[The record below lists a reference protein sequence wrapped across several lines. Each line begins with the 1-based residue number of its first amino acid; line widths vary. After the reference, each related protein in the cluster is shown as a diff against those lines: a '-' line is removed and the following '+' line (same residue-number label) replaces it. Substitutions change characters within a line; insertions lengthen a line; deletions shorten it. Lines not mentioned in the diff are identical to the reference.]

1 VKKRIENSDLA
12 GITKDDLIRFILKK
26 ELGELISEKK
36 GEKKKHV
43 ENIEIP
49 VSIFNTKLS
58 PLESIVRYL
67 KEKQNKKINEIAKL
81 LGKNPSAISLA
92 YKKAISKKFDFKKT
106 DFFIPLRKFEK
117 NRNLSILEIIV
128 KHLKESGQR
137 LTEIAKLLD
146 RSPKTIWTLFNR
158 GTKKQG
164 LKDVK
169 KQEKVSEKGKR
180 IEMKGGQND

>member
-1 VKKRIENSDLA
+1 MKKRIENSDLTD
-12 GITKDDLIRFILKK
+12 ITKDDLIRFILKK

-36 GEKKKHV
+36 EGKKKHV

-92 YKKAISKKFDFKKT
+92 YKKASSKKFDFKKT
-106 DFFIPLRKFEK
+106 DFFIPLGEFEK
-117 NRNLSILEIIV
+117 NSVLSILEIIV

-158 GTKKQG
+158 ETKKQKKEE
-164 LKDVK
+164 LKRNG
-169 KQEKVSEKGKR
+169 KGKR

>member
-36 GEKKKHV
+36 EEKQKHV
-43 ENIEIP
+43 ESIEVPIS
-49 VSIFNTKLS
+49 VFNTKLS
-58 PLESIVRYL
+58 PLEAITRYL

-92 YKKAISKKFDFKKT
+92 YKKASSRKFDFKKT

-117 NRNLSILEIIV
+117 NRDLSILEIIV

-146 RSPKTIWTLFNR
+146 RSPKTIWTLFDR
-158 GTKKQG
+158 GTKKQKKEE
-164 LKDVK
+164 LKRNGK
-169 KQEKVSEKGKR
+169 SKR